1 LYIYLS
7 SMSSFDPGRVRGVEA
22 ALRCWN
28 KRLRLLLHLAS
39 KLSAASD
46 EPEWCLYPGSG
57 VPDSV
62 GLFCYSLIFVGVLS
76 DVDLRS
82 FLYQHEMRSGWFLDS
97 TNFGGSASLLGNSL
111 SGVGG
116 LLVLVASD
124 SLKLGDANQ
133 PGRSAFIGC
142 VVFGMQL
149 KTATQVYFLRQGGD
163 RLQVGRSDRRRRGRP
178 GGFYKNLDIFFL
190 SFEGVLVKRAVIT
203 KIYQ

>member
-133 PGRSAFIGC
+133 PGRPAFIGVSFSAC
-142 VVFGMQL
+142 NSR
-149 KTATQVYFLRQGGD
+149 RQHK
-163 RLQVGRSDRRRRGRP
+163 
-178 GGFYKNLDIFFL
+178 FIFFAR
-190 SFEGVLVKRAVIT
+190 EGIGFKLGAPIAGGEEGREVFTRT
-203 KIYQ
+203 

>member
-1 LYIYLS
+1 
-7 SMSSFDPGRVRGVEA
+7 MSSFGPSRVREVEA
-22 ALRCWN
+22 DLCCWN
-28 KRLRLLLHLAS
+28 KRLRLILRLTG

-46 EPEWCLYPGSG
+46 EPEWCRYPGSG
-57 VPDSV
+57 VPESV
-62 GLFCYSLIFVGVLS
+62 GLFCYSLIFVGGLVLS
-76 DVDLRS
+76 DMDLRS
-82 FLYQHEMRSGWFLDS
+82 FLYQHEMKSGWFLDF

-124 SLKLGDANQ
+124 SLKLGGANQ

-149 KTATQVYFLRQGGD
+149 KTATQAYFLRQGGD

-178 GGFYKNLDIFFL
+178 GGFYKDAGRFL
-190 SFEGVLVKRAVIT
+190 
-203 KIYQ
+203 